1 MKCGNDKCDYELYLD
16 ELDFVICPKCG
27 ELIRHNLA
35 PEHFK
40 KLFLTGQTE
49 RFRKETWWFE
59 QTERWLRLS
68 PIVLWLLS
76 ELFVFG
82 RGGVLLNEGVV
93 AEATNIWDFQLVR
106 EAQIIAGLTALCFVI
121 NKAYD
126 YARIVFTGEHWHRHL
141 WPHLAI
147 KAVIYAVMLAV
158 LYTHQIPDF
167 NAYLDQAEK
176 VRWFSDAII
185 QSGLNAAKFWY
196 TGLIWWTLA
205 VNFTADII
213 DAYNEQRVFL
223 MNKIIL
229 TKAIE

>member
-49 RFRKETWWFE
+49 RFRKETWWYE

-68 PIVLWLLS
+68 PIFLWLISQL
-76 ELFVFG
+76 LVFG
-82 RGGVLLNEGVV
+82 VGGDVLDEGSIGP
-93 AEATNIWDFQLVR
+93 TTFWSLQFVR
-106 EAQIIAGLTALCFVI
+106 ETQMVFGLSAVCFVI

-126 YARIVFTGEHWHRHL
+126 YLRIVFVGERWHRYL
-141 WPHLAI
+141 WPHVMI
-147 KAVIYAVMLAV
+147 KTAIYAAILGA

-167 NAYLDQAEK
+167 YAYLDQTEK
-176 VRWFSDAII
+176 TRHLTEQII
-185 QSGLNAAKFWY
+185 QSGLIAARFWF
-196 TGLIWWTLA
+196 TGLIWWILS
-205 VNFTADII
+205 VNFIADMI
-213 DAYNEQRVFL
+213 DAYNEQRVFQI
-223 MNKIIL
+223 NKVIL
-229 TKAIE
+229 TKPIE